1 MLKNHRNIRFALRAT
16 VLMVLASLALAPG
29 LARNQA
35 GLRELLGHIAPT
47 LQSPA
52 IALAPPVLS
61 SAQEPPL
68 VLPAAQPGDDEASA
82 ATAAAIDDDKPAR
95 QTSGAIAIQ
104 QPEARPAFAA
114 RPSGSGFGGRPGM
127 MHSGIGSGAGTG
139 SPEKSVATAQQTF
152 APAERGDVTN
162 PDDPVDSNETGA
174 TAPAETAGDPPLV
187 VADNNFHDPDSDEFH
202 DEDSPPEFNRE
213 SRPVV
218 QVPEPSGL
226 ALLAVGLFCLA
237 LCRHLP
243 R

>member
-16 VLMVLASLALAPG
+16 ALMVLASLALAPG

-35 GLRELLGHIAPT
+35 GLKELLGHIVPA

-52 IALAPPVLS
+52 ITLAPPVLS
-61 SAQEPPL
+61 SAQEHPL
-68 VLPAAQPGDDEASA
+68 ALPAAQPGDEASA
-82 ATAAAIDDDKPAR
+82 VTAAIDGDKPAQ
-95 QTSGAIAIQ
+95 QTSDAIAIQ
-104 QPEARPAFAA
+104 QPGTSPSFAA

-127 MHSGIGSGAGTG
+127 VHSGIGSGAGRG
-139 SPEKSVATAQQTF
+139 LPEKSVATAQQTF

-162 PDDPVDSNETGA
+162 PDDPVDSNETGS

-202 DEDSPPEFNRE
+202 DEDWAADLNRE
-213 SRPVV
+213 QRPVV
-218 QVPEPSGL
+218 EVPEPSGL

-237 LCRHLP
+237 LCRHLQ